1 VDHVEGSWSWHLS
14 EAAHLLLHLCMLVE
28 DSHNGFHLFASLQVV
43 FNLDEVLDELNVGL
57 VEETEE
63 FSFEVGRVKD
73 SDV

>member
-1 VDHVEGSWSWHLS
+1 
-14 EAAHLLLHLCMLVE
+14 MLVE
-28 DSHNGFHLFASLQVV
+28 DSHDGFHLFASLQVV

-63 FSFEVGRVKD
+63 FRFEVSRVKG